1 MCTEAVAERG
11 ERGARKGEGDL
22 RTAWE
27 EDEAV
32 ESNRELSDVG
42 P

>member
-1 MCTEAVAERG
+1 MGTEAVAERE

-27 EDEAV
+27 GEAV
-32 ESNRELSDVG
+32 ESNRGLSDVG